1 MAAITICSEIGAQTI
16 EPSGFLVFLFFPVF
30 TGSRSFLIHLFAD
43 ITPVSISFLKKYL
56 LSLFI
61 WPCHLSCSMWHLP
74 CGMWDLSIV
83 ACKLLVEA
91 CEILVPWPRIKP
103 GPPALGTP
111 SVSYCTIREVLPP
124 AIICQYWIWLVIFCL
139 RFVFMIMD
147 EIVKKLSFLIL
158 LMTDVGV
165 KVIVQFS

>member
-1 MAAITICSEIGAQTI
+1 MLSRLVITFLPRSKCLLISWLQSPSAVIL
-16 EPSGFLVFLFFPVF
+16 EPRLLSHLVSWFFYFFLCFHGEPKLPYPPFCWHHSCNHF
-30 TGSRSFLIHLFAD
+30 
-43 ITPVSISFLKKYL
+43 FLKKNL

-83 ACKLLVEA
+83 ACKLLLEA

-111 SVSYCTIREVLPP
+111 SLSYCTIGEVLPP
-124 AIICQYWIWLVIFCL
+124 AII
-139 RFVFMIMD
+139 
-147 EIVKKLSFLIL
+147 S
-158 LMTDVGV
+158 
-165 KVIVQFS
+165 